1 MHAGPSSMMLLMM
14 LMGGGGGNDLLDF
27 VQTRAYW
34 GLQNVDVSVAAMKA
48 QLAAP
53 KADDVPAL
61 IKDLTG
67 DDAAG
72 SSAAAARIRAIGL
85 PALPQLEKAAAD
97 AQGKPEQAGVIQKLI
112 GQLYADPKGPAVR
125 RLMAIRTL
133 GELKK
138 RDALPVLQPLLKSK
152 ALFEAEYARAAIAAI
167 EGKPF
172 TRPGLPAKQRL
183 KDVWMLPANCGV
195 VAQMTMP
202 PGKPVDFA
210 EALKGAGAMFGG
222 QAPPNILPQLTAML
236 AAAAGRVGNV
246 RLDAVTIG
254 VADNVG
260 KRRSF
265 VVLVARGRY
274 DGKAL
279 RELPL
284 QVWRSKTET
293 VDGVEVFKPMGDIAL
308 FLPSD
313 DRLVLVGGPTPD
325 GIGLAVAQMIAA
337 VKASKGGLAPARAM
351 GKLVKTVDT
360 TAPVWAAARISE
372 AYREASLLAP
382 FDTITMVGKTARG
395 ADNFKLVAVGKD
407 AEKVAAAVKELEGH
421 IVKGRA
427 ETAREAQRMPMVK
440 PYADF
445 IGSIKAKADGAQAT
459 VTASM
464 KGNSGFLMMP
474 MMMFTGTLKA
484 YP

>member
-1 MHAGPSSMMLLMM
+1 MLLLMM

-34 GLQNVDVSVAAMKA
+34 GLQNVAVNVAAMKA
-48 QLAAP
+48 ELAAP
-53 KADDVPAL
+53 RAGDLPAL
-61 IKDLTG
+61 ITDLTG

-72 SSAAAARIRAIGL
+72 SGAAAARIRAIGL
-85 PALPQLEKAAAD
+85 AALPQLEKAAAD
-97 AQGKPEQAGVIQKLI
+97 AQGKPAKAGAIQKLI
-112 GQLYADPKGPAVR
+112 GQLYANPKGPAVR
-125 RLMAIRTL
+125 RLMAIRAL
-133 GELKK
+133 GELKQ
-138 RDALPVLQPLLKSK
+138 RDALPILKPLLKSK
-152 ALFEAEYARAAIAAI
+152 TLFEAEYARAAIAAI

-172 TRPGLPAKQRL
+172 TRPGLPAKERM
-183 KDVWMLPANCGV
+183 KDVWLLPANCGV

-210 EALKGAGAMFGG
+210 KALKGAGAMSGG

-254 VADNVG
+254 MADNIG

-265 VVLVARGRY
+265 VVSVARGRY

-279 RELPL
+279 RKVLL
-284 QVWRSKTET
+284 QVGRSKTET
-293 VDGVEVFKPMGDIAL
+293 IDGVEVFKPMGDIAL

-337 VKASKGGLAPARAM
+337 GKAGKGGLTAASAM

-372 AYREASLLAP
+372 TYRKTSLLAP
-382 FDTITMVGKTARG
+382 FDMITMVGKTAKG
-395 ADNFKLVAVGKD
+395 VENFKLVAVGKD
-407 AEKVAAAVKELEGH
+407 AEKVAAAVKEFDGH
-421 IVKGRA
+421 MTKGRA
-427 ETAREAQRMPMVK
+427 ETARQVKRMPMYK
-440 PYADF
+440 PMADF
-445 IGSIKAKADGAQAT
+445 AASIKAKADGAKAT
-459 VTASM
+459 ATASR
-464 KGNSGFLMMP
+464 KGGSGFLMMP
-474 MMMFTGTLKA
+474 IMMFTGTLEA